1 MPASSFQPDTST
13 ETMEAQQPYQTSGT
27 TKCSLCAKPSSTA
40 ASRISYLLHRL
51 TFSSSPGDSG
61 GVDERDIS
69 SVPCGGGDEWDI
81 SFVPSGGGG
90 GGDWASTWSTGLT
103 KDHFDGSSPPVG
115 RPVPPPSD
123 SLSNKLAAVR
133 AMDAEEELMRDLER
147 DNLESKAYVDSW
159 DDRMTETCAL
169 LR

>member
-13 ETMEAQQPYQTSGT
+13 ETMEARQPYQTSGT

-40 ASRISYLLHRL
+40 ASRISSLLHRL
-51 TFSSSPGDSG
+51 TFSSSPGDTG

-69 SVPCGGGDEWDI
+69 SVPSGGGDEWDI
-81 SFVPSGGGG
+81 SFVPSEG